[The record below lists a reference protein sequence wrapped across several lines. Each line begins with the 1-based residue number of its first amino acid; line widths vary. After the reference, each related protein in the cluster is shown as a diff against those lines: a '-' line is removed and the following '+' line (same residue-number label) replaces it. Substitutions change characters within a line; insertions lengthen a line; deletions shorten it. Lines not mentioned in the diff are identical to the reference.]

1 MFKLLVSVWLLL
13 FVVANTA
20 SPRKGGNLD
29 GRQTTCLPFKAGCEL
44 GLATITLST
53 FPLQGSPFASGKE
66 GRINTATGQP
76 QILAQ
81 GNHDCREKSLFGDQ
95 YLAVDCCLHL
105 EHHSGTTSAPLPI
118 VFLHFG
124 FLQFGTSFGF
134 VVLLR
139 TSLWFSGLLECI
151 LLRGVHVCF
160 PHITSDL

>member
-53 FPLQGSPFASGKE
+53 FPLQGSPFASGRE
-66 GRINTATGQP
+66 GRINTGTGQP

-105 EHHSGTTSAPLPI
+105 PLSTTLWDNQCSSPHRLP
-118 VFLHFG
+118 
-124 FLQFGTSFGF
+124 
-134 VVLLR
+134 
-139 TSLWFSGLLECI
+139 SLWLPSIWDI
-151 LLRGVHVCF
+151 LWFCG
-160 PHITSDL
+160 PA